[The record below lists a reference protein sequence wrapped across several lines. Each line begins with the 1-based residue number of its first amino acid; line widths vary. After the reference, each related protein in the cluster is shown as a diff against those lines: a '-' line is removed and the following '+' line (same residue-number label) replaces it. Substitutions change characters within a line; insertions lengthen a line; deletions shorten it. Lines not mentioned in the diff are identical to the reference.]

1 MVEAG
6 AGPALDRH
14 GVIAGTLPVV
24 ATPFT
29 EGGAAVDR
37 SSLRRLVD
45 YVAAAG
51 ADGLVYPGVASEFDR
66 LSVAE
71 RSSAL
76 ETVVDAAAGRLPV
89 IAGASSD
96 DPRAAAQLARR
107 GRQLGAAAA
116 MVMAP
121 RALGGA
127 AGRLIEF
134 FTLVAAEGGLPLVL
148 QNAPPPVG
156 AGLAA
161 AEVIA
166 VARAVPAVRTVKEE
180 TLPSGQRITELL
192 ALAPPTVENVIG
204 GAGGRHLVDE
214 LLRGAG
220 GTMPAC
226 EVCEVHAAMVAAHRS
241 GDERRLRALFAR
253 VLPLLN
259 MQAVFRM
266 SLTKAALRRRGLIRC
281 EAVRAAVPALDDRD
295 RAELA
300 FLLDELSDLLIEPP
314 VTATVA

>member
-6 AGPALDRH
+6 AGPALDRR

-37 SSLRRLVD
+37 KSLRRLVD
-45 YVAAAG
+45 YAAAAG

-96 DPRAAAQLARR
+96 DPRAAAQLVRR
-107 GRQLGAAAA
+107 GRQIGAAAA

-121 RALGGA
+121 RALRGA
-127 AGRLIEF
+127 ADRLIDF
-134 FTLVAAEGGLPLVL
+134 FTLIAAE
-148 QNAPPPVG
+148 
-156 AGLAA
+156 
-161 AEVIA
+161 
-166 VARAVPAVRTVKEE
+166 RAVPAVRTVKEE

-192 ALAPPTVENVIG
+192 ALAPPTVESVIG

-226 EVCEVHAAMVAAHRS
+226 EVCEVHAAMVAAHRG

-300 FLLDELSDLLIEPP
+300 FLLGDLSDLLIAPP
-314 VTATVA
+314 ACNGP